1 MRIRT
6 ERITPKRAQE
16 WLDRSHD
23 LSQRSLS
30 RHRIDRLTHAI
41 LAGQWRLTHQAI
53 ALDPS
58 GRVLDGQHRLTAI
71 VEAGQ
76 QDPELVVEATV
87 AWDADPETFGVIDT
101 GAARTTSDSLK
112 IAGYHDTNHLA
123 ASTRALIAY
132 RATVGTTDSFERA
145 ARALTTVDVMR
156 YLSDPDDS
164 QRARNAVQL
173 GARIG
178 MGVGRIG
185 IRGAIATTIMI
196 AAEDA
201 EKGVSALGP
210 DAMYEFFERLTDGAM
225 LSQNSPILALRRWFI
240 RETGFAR
247 LPGNVR
253 RPSAI
258 AVTIKAMNDYALGRS
273 RQLSIWRPGVE
284 VMPRL
289 LTPQEVEK
297 IKLAHEHG
305 IELLETL
312 DEIDDEALMLDAERA

>member
-6 ERITPKRAQE
+6 ERVTPKRAQE

-23 LSQRSLS
+23 LPQRTLS

-41 LAGQWRLTHQAI
+41 LSGQWQLTHQPV

-71 VEAGQ
+71 AEAGQ
-76 QDPELVVEATV
+76 QDPDIEVEIMV
-87 AWDADPETFGVIDT
+87 AWEAAPETFGVIDT

-112 IAGYHDTNHLA
+112 IAGYSDTNHLA

-156 YLSDPDDS
+156 YLDDS
-164 QRARNAVQL
+164 ERAARARQAVQL

-178 MGVGRIG
+178 MAVGRIG
-185 IRGAIATTIMI
+185 TRGALATAIMI
-196 AAEDA
+196 ASEDA
-201 EKGVSALGP
+201 HEGRSALGP
-210 DAMYEFFERLTDGAM
+210 DSMFEFFERLADGAM
-225 LSQNSPILALRRWFI
+225 LSSDSPILSLRRWFI
-240 RETGFAR
+240 RDTGFAR

-273 RQLSIWRPGVE
+273 RQLSIWRSGIE

-289 LTPQEVEK
+289 VTPQEAEK
-297 IKLAHEHG
+297 IRIAHEQG
-305 IELLETL
+305 IEILETL
-312 DEIDDEALMLDAERA
+312 DELGAE

>member
-6 ERITPKRAQE
+6 EKITPKRAQE

-23 LSQRSLS
+23 LSQRTLS
-30 RHRIDRLTHAI
+30 RHRIDRLTRAI
-41 LAGQWRLTHQAI
+41 LSGQWQLTHQPI
-53 ALDPS
+53 ALDTN

-76 QDPELVVEATV
+76 QNPELEVELMV
-87 AWDADPETFGVIDT
+87 AWDSDPATFGVIDT

-156 YLSDPDDS
+156 YLNDTENA

-178 MGVGRIG
+178 MGVGRVG

-196 AAEDA
+196 ASEDA
-201 EKGVSALGP
+201 EAKRSALGT
-210 DAMYEFFERLTDGAM
+210 DAMFEFFERLIDGAM

-258 AVTIKAMNDYALGRS
+258 AVTIKAMNDYALGRD
-273 RQLSIWRPGVE
+273 RQLSIWRPGLE

-289 LTPQEVEK
+289 LTPEEVEK
-297 IKLAHEHG
+297 VRLAHERG
-305 IELLETL
+305 LEMR
-312 DEIDDEALMLDAERA
+312 EALHELGSELAEAGESA